1 MFVFYF
7 QLTVTF
13 LLIFLYLRL
22 KEHFSLSHKWL
33 TGLEFCIPPGE
44 KELNKLDSN
53 TSVLKRRKSR
63 TTNEGKMHRIELTI
77 ATIDDRSLFKHLFW
91 EDYDL
96 LVLALLTVSMNF
108 ILSEFWSCFLKQESN
123 SLVNLMLILG
133 VFISLKALVSVM
145 TRVPLQIVEWKLIFF
160 ITILSWIFCYLL
172 LSLPDSILDFSADLK
187 EGYYETVDR
196 LNRLLAQY
204 EQQHRINLSYGV
216 FKLILCSFASF
227 LSGIVILPGFR
238 LARSY
243 QEMKLY
249 TCDRHDPMISSLS
262 FVLPIFA
269 VLLWIN
275 PIARDLID
283 FQSSNDAEL
292 FDRFFELFR
301 VSLVVLIC
309 MLRFYLFRP
318 YVRSFLA
325 SAIGWTELM
334 LHDHQFKE
342 RGKEIKSKMLYLYT
356 FICIVSV
363 QLIAPTLL
371 LLCFVLLFKSLS
383 LESNSNICT
392 LVLSSLFNFLYT
404 AWLSLSSLFTSAI
417 GASTNTNAKTSATA
431 SISTKL
437 TQKACSIPMQRDER
451 TFSSISNGIHSLDD
465 SLFACSFHRGLF
477 GFLVWWLLLSL
488 FSFTLFALVYER
500 NQAFFSKRIEK
511 TNKV

>member
-1 MFVFYF
+1 
-7 QLTVTF
+7 
-13 LLIFLYLRL
+13 
-22 KEHFSLSHKWL
+22 
-33 TGLEFCIPPGE
+33 
-44 KELNKLDSN
+44 
-53 TSVLKRRKSR
+53 
-63 TTNEGKMHRIELTI
+63 
-77 ATIDDRSLFKHLFW
+77 
-91 EDYDL
+91 
-96 LVLALLTVSMNF
+96 VLALLTVSMNF
-108 ILSEFWSCFLKQESN
+108 ILSEFWSCFLKQESD

-133 VFISLKALVSVM
+133 IFISLKALVSVM

-187 EGYYETVDR
+187 EGYHETVDR

-204 EQQHRINLSYGV
+204 EQQYRINLSYGV
-216 FKLILCSFASF
+216 FKFVLCSFASF
-227 LSGIVILPGFR
+227 LSAIVILPGFR

-249 TCDRHDPMISSLS
+249 PSVRYDPMISSLS
-262 FVLPIFA
+262 FVLPFFA

-334 LHDHQFKE
+334 LHDHQCKE

-383 LESNSNICT
+383 LESNSNLCT

-404 AWLSLSSLFTSAI
+404 AWWSLSSLFTSAI
-417 GASTNTNAKTSATA
+417 GASTNTAAMTSATG

-437 TQKACSIPMQRDER
+437 TQRGER
-451 TFSSISNGIHSLDD
+451 TFSSMSNGIHSLDD
-465 SLFACSFHRGLF
+465 SLFAYSFHRGLF
-477 GFLVWWLLLSL
+477 GFLVWWLLLSM

-500 NQAFFSKRIEK
+500 NQGFFSKRIEK